1 MNYKHIGQKNSKKEE
16 TNTNSEPSL
25 TRRNFL
31 RNSSTAS
38 VGAGLI
44 VTSKTALGQE
54 GPDKGNKVRCGII
67 GYGDEG
73 KALRESSMFLKD
85 LVCFPAVSDIWPRN
99 LRAGKGQIA
108 ASKQGGGED
117 GSICNDYAE
126 PEDMINDK
134 KLNLDCIIVATPDFV
149 HHKYSIMGME
159 AGLDVYSEKLMSN
172 SVDFARQMVQSQQK
186 TGKLLAIGHQR
197 RSNPRYMHVKN
208 EIIEKRKLLGW
219 ITHMTAQWNRSR
231 GGSVPREIPQG
242 KDSLSNEILQ
252 KYGSNGGAKG
262 MFEFRNWRMYKK
274 FGGGIISDLGA
285 HQIDIFNWL
294 LDEYPVSIFAQGGTD
309 YYTGEFLNDLLTSE
323 VKEAMEKTK
332 SKKRKEK
339 LEAELKLVE
348 QVKDGYEHA
357 DNVMAFFEYQTKR
370 DKWGTKGGAGDTLK
384 TRAYYQVLTT
394 SSSQKFYEKF
404 MGEYGTMSISEL
416 TEYNQIYREAH
427 AEPWEELANG
437 ETPVIEKNLAKEE
450 IYHKFWE
457 QPAPWRSI
465 DKAKNDKWLSGK
477 SLTDARVSKG
487 LDPWEIPSHAQFEE
501 RPHTPHLR
509 NFFETVR
516 DGGSQD
522 DLNCPAIEGFRT
534 TVTCM
539 KIHDALANG
548 GKLEFKPEEFEV

>member
-1 MNYKHIGQKNSKKEE
+1 MNYKHIGQENSKKGE

-126 PEDMINDK
+126 PEEMIK
-134 KLNLDCIIVATPDFV
+134 KEKLDCIIVATPDFV

-172 SVDFARQMVQSQQK
+172 SVDFARQMVKSQQK
-186 TGKLLAIGHQR
+186 TGKLLQIGHQR
-197 RSNPRYMHVKN
+197 RSNPRYRHVKN

-242 KDSLSNEILQ
+242 KDALTDEILQ
-252 KYGSNGGAKG
+252 KYGYNGGAKG

-323 VKEAMEKTK
+323 VKEAMAKTK
-332 SKKRKEK
+332 SKKRKAK

-348 QVKDGYEHA
+348 QVMDGYEHA

-437 ETPVIEKNLAKEE
+437 ETPVVEKNLAKEE

-487 LDPWEIPSHAQFEE
+487 LDPWEIPSHTQFDE

-516 DGGSQD
+516 DRGSQD

>member
-1 MNYKHIGQKNSKKEE
+1 
-16 TNTNSEPSL
+16 
-25 TRRNFL
+25 
-31 RNSSTAS
+31 
-38 VGAGLI
+38 
-44 VTSKTALGQE
+44 
-54 GPDKGNKVRCGII
+54 
-67 GYGDEG
+67 
-73 KALRESSMFLKD
+73 
-85 LVCFPAVSDIWPRN
+85 
-99 LRAGKGQIA
+99 
-108 ASKQGGGED
+108 
-117 GSICNDYAE
+117 
-126 PEDMINDK
+126 
-134 KLNLDCIIVATPDFV
+134 
-149 HHKYSIMGME
+149 
-159 AGLDVYSEKLMSN
+159 
-172 SVDFARQMVQSQQK
+172 
-186 TGKLLAIGHQR
+186 
-197 RSNPRYMHVKN
+197 
-208 EIIEKRKLLGW
+208 
-219 ITHMTAQWNRSR
+219 
-231 GGSVPREIPQG
+231 
-242 KDSLSNEILQ
+242 
-252 KYGSNGGAKG
+252 
-262 MFEFRNWRMYKK
+262 
-274 FGGGIISDLGA
+274 
-285 HQIDIFNWL
+285 
-294 LDEYPVSIFAQGGTD
+294 
-309 YYTGEFLNDLLTSE
+309 
-323 VKEAMEKTK
+323 MEKTK

-339 LEAELKLVE
+339 LQKELKLVE

>member
-126 PEDMINDK
+126 PEEMIK
-134 KLNLDCIIVATPDFV
+134 KEKLDCIIVATPDFV

-186 TGKLLAIGHQR
+186 TGKLLQIGHQR

-252 KYGSNGGAKG
+252 KYGYNGGAKG

>member
-1 MNYKHIGQKNSKKEE
+1 MNYKHIGQENSKKEE

-54 GPDKGNKVRCGII
+54 GPDKGNKVKCGII

-126 PEDMINDK
+126 PEEMIK
-134 KLNLDCIIVATPDFV
+134 KEKLDCIIVATPDFV

-242 KDSLSNEILQ
+242 KDELSDEILQ
-252 KYGSNGGAKG
+252 KYGYNGGAKG

-323 VKEAMEKTK
+323 VKEAMAKTK

-339 LEAELKLVE
+339 LQEELKLVE

-516 DGGSQD
+516 DKGSQD

>member
-1 MNYKHIGQKNSKKEE
+1 MNYKHIGQENSKKEE

-126 PEDMINDK
+126 PEEMIK
-134 KLNLDCIIVATPDFV
+134 KEKLDCIIVATPDFV

-172 SVDFARQMVQSQQK
+172 SVDFARQMVKSQQK
-186 TGKLLAIGHQR
+186 TGKLLQIGHQR
-197 RSNPRYMHVKN
+197 RSNPRYRHVKN

-242 KDSLSNEILQ
+242 KDELSDEILQ
-252 KYGSNGGAKG
+252 KYGYNGGAKG

-323 VKEAMEKTK
+323 VKEAMAKTK

-339 LEAELKLVE
+339 LEKELKLVE

-516 DGGSQD
+516 DKGSQD

>member
-1 MNYKHIGQKNSKKEE
+1 MNFKHIGQDNSKKEE
-16 TNTNSEPSL
+16 ATTNSEPSL

-44 VTSKTALGQE
+44 ATSKTALGQE

-99 LRAGKGQIA
+99 LRAGVGQIA
-108 ASKQGGGED
+108 ASKQGGGDD
-117 GSICNDYAE
+117 GDICKGYEE
-126 PEDMINDK
+126 PEEMIKNEE
-134 KLNLDCIIVATPDFV
+134 LDCIIVATPDFV
-149 HHKYSIMGME
+149 HHTYSIMGME

-172 SVDFARQMVQSQQK
+172 SVDYARQMVQSQKK

-208 EIIEKRKLLGW
+208 EIIEKRNLLGW

-242 KDSLSNEILQ
+242 KDALTDEILQ
-252 KYGSNGGAKG
+252 KYGYNGGAKG

-323 VKEAMEKTK
+323 VKEAMAKTK
-332 SKKRKEK
+332 SKKRTAK
-339 LEAELKLVE
+339 LEAELKIVE

-370 DKWGTKGGAGDTLK
+370 DKWKTKGGSGDTLK

-404 MGEYGTMSISEL
+404 MGEDGTMSISAL

-427 AEPWEELANG
+427 AESWDEFGNG
-437 ETPVIEKNLAKEE
+437 EKPVVEKNLAKEE

-539 KIHDALANG
+539 KIHDAIANG

>member
-1 MNYKHIGQKNSKKEE
+1 MNFKHIGQDNSKKEE
-16 TNTNSEPSL
+16 TTTNSEPSL

-54 GPDKGNKVRCGII
+54 GPDKGKKVRCGII

-99 LRAGKGQIA
+99 LRAGVGQIA

-117 GSICNDYAE
+117 GSICNGYAE
-126 PEDMINDK
+126 PEEMIK
-134 KLNLDCIIVATPDFV
+134 KEELDCVIVATPDFV

-186 TGKLLAIGHQR
+186 TGKLLQIGHQR

-242 KDSLSNEILQ
+242 KDALSDEILQ
-252 KYGSNGGAKG
+252 KYGYNGGAKG

-332 SKKRKEK
+332 SKKRKAK
-339 LEAELKLVE
+339 LEAELKIVE
-348 QVKDGYEHA
+348 QIKDGYEHA

-370 DKWGTKGGAGDTLK
+370 DKWGTKGGSGDTLK

-404 MGEYGTMSISEL
+404 MGEDATMSISEL

-427 AEPWEELANG
+427 ADSWEELANG
-437 ETPVIEKNLAKEE
+437 EKPVVEKNLSKEE

>member
-126 PEDMINDK
+126 PEDMIK
-134 KLNLDCIIVATPDFV
+134 KEKLDCIIVATPDFV

-172 SVDFARQMVQSQQK
+172 SVDFARQMVQSQQN
-186 TGKLLAIGHQR
+186 TGKLLQIGHQR

-242 KDSLSNEILQ
+242 KDELSDEILQ
-252 KYGSNGGAKG
+252 KYGYNGGAKG

-437 ETPVIEKNLAKEE
+437 KTPVIEKNLAKEE

-516 DGGSQD
+516 DEGSQD

>member
-1 MNYKHIGQKNSKKEE
+1 MNYKHIGQENSKKEE

-44 VTSKTALGQE
+44 VTSKTALSQE
-54 GPDKGNKVRCGII
+54 SPDKGNKVRCGII

-126 PEDMINDK
+126 PEEMIK
-134 KLNLDCIIVATPDFV
+134 KEKLDCIIVATPDFV

-242 KDSLSNEILQ
+242 KDELSDEILQ
-252 KYGSNGGAKG
+252 KYGYNGGAKG

-323 VKEAMEKTK
+323 VKEAMAKTK

-339 LEAELKLVE
+339 LQEELKLVE

-516 DGGSQD
+516 DKGSQD

>member
-1 MNYKHIGQKNSKKEE
+1 MNYKHIGQENSKKEE

-126 PEDMINDK
+126 PEEMIK
-134 KLNLDCIIVATPDFV
+134 KEKLDCIIVATPDFV

-242 KDSLSNEILQ
+242 KDELSDEILQ
-252 KYGSNGGAKG
+252 KYGYNGGAKG

-323 VKEAMEKTK
+323 VKEAMAKTK

-339 LEAELKLVE
+339 LEKELKLVE

-516 DGGSQD
+516 DKGSQD